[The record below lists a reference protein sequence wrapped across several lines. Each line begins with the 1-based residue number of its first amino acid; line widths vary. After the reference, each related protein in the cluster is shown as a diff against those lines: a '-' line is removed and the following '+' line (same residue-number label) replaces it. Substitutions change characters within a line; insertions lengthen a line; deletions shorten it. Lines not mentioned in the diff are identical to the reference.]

1 LIENVNAANNEQ
13 SLGISQINDAINNLD
28 LITQKNALNDSSAD
42 DIAKKT
48 KDISSVIV
56 ENVNKKE
63 FEGKN

>member
-1 LIENVNAANNEQ
+1 MIENVNAANNEQ

>member
-1 LIENVNAANNEQ
+1 MIENVNAANNEQ

-28 LITQKNALNDSSAD
+28 LITQKNALNASSAD